1 MLASLKRVF
10 APPVFEDEGKT
21 RVASLLNAI
30 LWMFIVLL
38 SARFVVLSF
47 TFSDQIALVPVVL
60 GSLLAISVGLL
71 FLMRAGHVR
80 VASNVFTGTMWCAMT
95 LLLFR
100 TGGIRGTMYSAYTLV
115 ILVTGLLLGGRAAIS
130 YAGASVVIGTVVF
143 VLESRGVVSLDVDSS
158 LDFVFTNVTPRFIL
172 VAVLVY
178 LYHHGFNKA
187 LAHVRRNEDDLAESN
202 KVLDAIRTSLQER
215 NEHLQ
220 STVQEYDEFMSAVG
234 GGNLADRL
242 SLNGDGRQANDPLVK
257 LGHRLNET
265 VASLGDMIAQIR
277 DAATALSERTSEILA
292 TTTQQA
298 SGATEQSAAISQAT
312 TTVDEIRTIA
322 EQLVNRSQTVANTS
336 QRTVEISRDGQ
347 ETVREAIAGMAQ
359 IKARVDVIE
368 ENILA
373 LSDRTQ
379 LIGEIIDTVNEIAS
393 QSNMLALNASV
404 EAARAGD
411 HGKGFAIVAEEVREL
426 ADRSRQATAQV
437 KTILSDIQ
445 KATNATGMATEEG
458 KKGVDVGV
466 GLVARM
472 GDAIDQLA
480 SVIDESAQ
488 SALQMVAGGRQQRT
502 GMEQIAVA
510 MSNINQATIHN
521 IASTKQAERSAR
533 ELNDLARS
541 LAETVEQYQL

>member
-21 RVASLLNAI
+21 RVASLLNVI
-30 LWMFIVLL
+30 LWTFIVLL
-38 SARFVVLSF
+38 SARFVTFFF
-47 TFSDQIALVPVVL
+47 TLSDQIVLVSVVL
-60 GSLLAISVGLL
+60 GSLIGTYVGLL
-71 FLMRAGHVR
+71 FLMRAGRVR
-80 VASNVFTGTMWCAMT
+80 AASIAFTGTMWIAIT

-100 TGGIRGTMYSAYTLV
+100 AGGIRGTMYSAYTLV
-115 ILVTGLLLGGRAAIS
+115 ILVTGLLLGGWAAIG
-130 YAGASVVIGTVVF
+130 YAGASVVVGTVVF
-143 VLESRGVVSLDVDSS
+143 VLESRGIISLAMDSS
-158 LDFVFTNVTPRFIL
+158 LDFVFTNITPRFIS

-178 LYHHGFNKA
+178 LYHRGFNKA
-187 LAHVRRNEDDLAESN
+187 LAHARRNEHDLAESN

-234 GGNLADRL
+234 QGKLADRL
-242 SLNGDGRQANDPLVK
+242 SLNGDGRRGDDPLVK

-277 DAATALSERTSEILA
+277 DAATALSAQTSEILA

-322 EQLVNRSQTVANTS
+322 EQLVNRSQTVADVA
-336 QRTVEISRDGQ
+336 QRTVEVSRTGQ
-347 ETVREAIAGMAQ
+347 ETSRETIAGMAQ

-373 LSDRTQ
+373 LSERTQ
-379 LIGEIIDTVNEIAS
+379 QIGAIIDTVEAIAS

-404 EAARAGD
+404 EAARAGEQ
-411 HGKGFAIVAEEVREL
+411 GKGFAVVAQEVRDL
-426 ADRSRQATAQV
+426 ADRSREATAQV
-437 KTILSDIQ
+437 KAILSDVQ
-445 KATNATGMATEEG
+445 KATASTAMATEEG
-458 KKGVDVGV
+458 KKGVDAGV
-466 GLVARM
+466 ELVSRM
-472 GDAIDQLA
+472 RDAIEQLSA
-480 SVIDESAQ
+480 VIGESAQ
-488 SALQMVAGGRQQRT
+488 SATQMVAGGQQQT
-502 GMEQIAVA
+502 SGMEQIAMA
-510 MSNINQATIHN
+510 MQNINQVTVQSLS
-521 IASTKQAERSAR
+521 STRQAEQSAQ

-541 LAETVEQYQL
+541 LTEIVQQYQV